1 MIKIGVIFGGRSGE
15 HDISLMSAASVI
27 RALDRTKFEPLF
39 FGITRTG
46 EWKHFEGSPDDIEN
60 GKWEETAK
68 PFNIGNLK
76 EMIDFALPI
85 LHGPYGEDG
94 TVQGMFEILDIP
106 YGGCGVL
113 ASAAAMDK
121 GIAKDIFAKAGLPI
135 CKHALVF
142 AEDMCVEVE
151 ADEALE
157 ASVDVEKTATS
168 TEIDADASA
177 KSDADA
183 KYEADVQYEESDA
196 KIGESD
202 ARAKCSATEGM
213 DAKSGVV
220 GTARARRFDD
230 GMLATMAAQIEEQVP
245 YPMFVKPANMGSS
258 VGINKAKDRDSLISA
273 LKEAAHYDRRI
284 VVEQG
289 INCRELETGV
299 IGNHFPEAAAVGEI
313 KSSDEFYDYDAKYV
327 DGHSQMCIP
336 ADISEDIREEIR
348 SLAIKAYMAIDCAG
362 FARVDF
368 FLEKET
374 NKVYINE
381 INTIP
386 GFTRFSM
393 FPGLWA
399 EAGVPYSELIERI
412 VEFGYERH
420 NAKNS
425 R

>member
-27 RALDRTKFEPLF
+27 RALDRNKFEPLF
-39 FGITRTG
+39 FGITREG
-46 EWKHFEGSPDDIEN
+46 QWMHFEGTPEAIED
-60 GKWEETAK
+60 GSWEKAAT
-68 PFNIGNLK
+68 PFNVGDLK
-76 EMIDFALPI
+76 SKIDFALPI

-94 TVQGMFEILDIP
+94 TVQGLFEILDIP

-142 AEDMCVEVE
+142 AEDLYEDEDIFAGMVIEDEEVNE
-151 ADEALE
+151 NDGTS
-157 ASVDVEKTATS
+157 ASPDTAKAA
-168 TEIDADASA
+168 EDASEELHITAEA
-177 KSDADA
+177 KARKFDEGKIANVAA
-183 KYEADVQYEESDA
+183 K
-196 KIGESD
+196 
-202 ARAKCSATEGM
+202 
-213 DAKSGVV
+213 
-220 GTARARRFDD
+220 
-230 GMLATMAAQIEEQVP
+230 IEEQVP

-258 VGINKAKDRDSLISA
+258 VGINKAKDREGLVYA

-289 INCRELETGV
+289 IVCRELETGV
-299 IGNHFPEAAAVGEI
+299 IGNRYPQAAAVGEI

-336 ADISEDIREEIR
+336 ADITPTKREEIR
-348 SLAIKAYMAIDCAG
+348 TLAIKAYMALDCAG

-368 FLEKET
+368 FLEKDT
-374 NKVYINE
+374 DKVYINE

-393 FPGLWA
+393 FPGLWE
-399 EAGVPYSELIERI
+399 EAGLPYGKLIERI
-412 VEFGYERH
+412 VEFGYERY